1 MKKFDLIAALS
12 ERREEVI
19 AKHANTTD
27 GISLKA
33 FMMEV
38 VNIFK
43 MNRIASQKNFDNNF
57 DFLLGQVT
65 SDHYMPFAASEKD
78 NAIRRQYK
86 GTAFMAL
93 V

>member
-1 MKKFDLIAALS
+1 MKKFELIAALS

-19 AKHANTTD
+19 AKHATVTD

-43 MNRIASQKNFDNNF
+43 MNRIASQKTFDNNF
-57 DFLLGQVT
+57 AFLLGQVT
-65 SDHYMPFAASEKD
+65 SNHMMVFAASERD
-78 NAIRRQYK
+78 NAARKQYN
-86 GTAFMAL
+86 GTAYMAL